1 MGIPNRVAS
10 PITKQ
15 SDSASMNI
23 SLIVAVVLV
32 SCYVVLAY
40 PDDSEQGV
48 LLRSLA
54 KRSAG
59 PDAEAIAGYGHHGYG
74 HRLYYGYG
82 HGHGHGHR
90 YYGHGYG
97 HGLYGHGYGH
107 GLYGHRYGHGYY
119 GHGYGHG
126 HGHYR
131 YYG

>member
-82 HGHGHGHR
+82 HGHGHGH
-90 YYGHGYG
+90 
-97 HGLYGHGYGH
+97 